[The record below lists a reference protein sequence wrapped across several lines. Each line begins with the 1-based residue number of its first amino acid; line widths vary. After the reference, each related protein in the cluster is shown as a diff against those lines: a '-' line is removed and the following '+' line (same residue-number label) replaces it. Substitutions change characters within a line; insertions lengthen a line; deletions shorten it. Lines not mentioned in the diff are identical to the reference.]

1 MITATIKET
10 KKVKGI
16 KTERKFIKCY
26 HSLDK
31 ARKELSPIAKDME
44 VARQLAENSHRPYV
58 EPPIVILGV
67 SYDTKSEKNLLLE
80 IRAIITNENE
90 EA

>member
-16 KTERKFIKCY
+16 KVETRKVRCY

-44 VARQLAENSHRPYV
+44 VARQKAKQGQPYI
-58 EPPIVILGV
+58 EPPVVILGV
-67 SYDTKSEKNLLLE
+67 SYDVKSEKNLLLE

-90 EA
+90 EG